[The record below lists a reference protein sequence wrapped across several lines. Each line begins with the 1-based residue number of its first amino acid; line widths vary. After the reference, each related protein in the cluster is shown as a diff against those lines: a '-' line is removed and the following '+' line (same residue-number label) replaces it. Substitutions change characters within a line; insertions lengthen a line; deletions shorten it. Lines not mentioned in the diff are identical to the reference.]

1 MPLTHFLVLI
11 AVTILAAAVTL
22 WAGLSAGV
30 PPIAFLLLA
39 LSGAVLVHLNN
50 RDRHDHDG

>member
-1 MPLTHFLVLI
+1 MPLTHFLALI

-30 PPIAFLLLA
+30 PRSP
-39 LSGAVLVHLNN
+39 SCCWRSAV
-50 RDRHDHDG
+50 RCWCI

>member
-1 MPLTHFLVLI
+1 MPLTHFLAMI
-11 AVTILAAAVTL
+11 AVVILAAALTL

-30 PPIAFLLLA
+30 PPVAFLLVA

>member
-1 MPLTHFLVLI
+1 MPLTHFLALI